1 MADFSNAGRMGF
13 LGVLT
18 NGFLRTFSKNIV
30 FLKQTKHFA
39 KKNMG
44 AGYDGICNQHLSLI

>member
-18 NGFLRTFSKNIV
+18 NGFLRTFSKNI
-30 FLKQTKHFA
+30 FFFKTNQAFCE
-39 KKNMG
+39 KKYG
-44 AGYDGICNQHLSLI
+44 GGI